1 VAVET
6 GAVAVEIRCDAT
18 RGLRYARGLRSD
30 AVRLMRALE
39 LDACELSL
47 LIVSDRAMR
56 NLNRRFGAKDRPTDV
71 LSFAQLEENSGDEHR
86 SNGVPSAQIARRRG
100 LLLGD
105 VVISV
110 DTALRQA
117 RRLRVAPAAR
127 LRTLLI
133 HGLLHLLGYDHERS
147 AAEARRMFAREREL
161 AAQLPQAHRAAKRPI
176 RSARR

>member
-1 VAVET
+1 
-6 GAVAVEIRCDAT
+6 
-18 RGLRYARGLRSD
+18 
-30 AVRLMRALE
+30 MRALE
-39 LDACELSL
+39 LGACELSL
-47 LIVSDRAMR
+47 MIVDDRAMR
-56 NLNRRFGAKDRPTDV
+56 NLNRRFRAKDRPTDV
-71 LSFAQLEENSGDEHR
+71 LSFAQLPEHHGEEHR
-86 SNGVPSAQIARRRG
+86 SNGRAASARARRTPLAPSAQLARSPG

-147 AAEARRMFAREREL
+147 AAEAKRMSAREREL
-161 AAQLPQAHRAAKRPI
+161 AAQLRRAAKRPI

>member
-1 VAVET
+1 
-6 GAVAVEIRCDAT
+6 
-18 RGLRYARGLRSD
+18 
-30 AVRLMRALE
+30 M
-39 LDACELSL
+39 
-47 LIVSDRAMR
+47 IVGDRAMR
-56 NLNRRFGAKDRPTDV
+56 NLNRRFRAKDRPTDV
-71 LSFAQLEENSGDEHR
+71 LSFAQLSEHHSEEHR
-86 SNGVPSAQIARRRG
+86 SEEHRSDGAFPAPAEIARRAG

-147 AAEARRMFAREREL
+147 ASEAKRMFAREREL
-161 AAQLPQAHRAAKRPI
+161 AAALEGAANARSRQRRK
-176 RSARR
+176 SARRGSKR

>member
-1 VAVET
+1 
-6 GAVAVEIRCDAT
+6 
-18 RGLRYARGLRSD
+18 LRYARALRSD

-47 LIVSDRAMR
+47 LIVDDRAMR
-56 NLNRRFGAKDRPTDV
+56 NLNRRFRAKDRPTDV
-71 LSFAQLEENSGDEHR
+71 LSFAQIEEHR
-86 SNGVPSAQIARRRG
+86 SNGAPSAEIARRPG

-147 AAEARRMFAREREL
+147 AAEAKRMFAREREL
-161 AAQLPQAHRAAKRPI
+161 AAQLPQTYPAGAREPRAGGMRRAAKRSI
-176 RSARR
+176 RSVHRGARR

>member
-1 VAVET
+1 MAVE
-6 GAVAVEIRCDAT
+6 VRCDAI

-30 AVRLMRALE
+30 AVRLVRALE
-39 LDACELSL
+39 LGACELSL
-47 LIVSDRAMR
+47 MIVDDRAMR
-56 NLNRRFGAKDRPTDV
+56 NLNRRFRAKDRPTDV
-71 LSFAQLEENSGDEHR
+71 LSFAQLEEHYGEQHR
-86 SNGVPSAQIARRRG
+86 SSGSFPLAPPGPPAQIARRPG
-100 LLLGD
+100 ILLGD

-117 RRLRVAPAAR
+117 RRLRIAPAAR

-147 AAEARRMFAREREL
+147 AAEAKRMFAREREL
-161 AAQLPQAHRAAKRPI
+161 AAQLRRAAKRPI

>member
-1 VAVET
+1 MVV
-6 GAVAVEIRCDAT
+6 D
-18 RGLRYARGLRSD
+18 
-30 AVRLMRALE
+30 
-39 LDACELSL
+39 
-47 LIVSDRAMR
+47 DRAMR
-56 NLNRRFGAKDRPTDV
+56 NLNRRFRAKDRPTDV
-71 LSFAQLEENSGDEHR
+71 LSFAQLPEHTGEEHR
-86 SNGVPSAQIARRRG
+86 SNDPFPRQRRAAGARRTPPAPPVGIARRPG
-100 LLLGD
+100 LMLGD

-147 AAEARRMFAREREL
+147 AAEAKRMLAREREL
-161 AAQLPQAHRAAKRPI
+161 AAQLRRAAKRPI

>member
-1 VAVET
+1 R
-6 GAVAVEIRCDAT
+6 GRAVAVEVRCDAT

-30 AVRLMRALE
+30 AVRLMRVLE
-39 LDACELSL
+39 LGACELSL
-47 LIVSDRAMR
+47 MIVDDRAMR
-56 NLNRRFGAKDRPTDV
+56 NLNRRFRAKDRSTDV
-71 LSFAQLEENSGDEHR
+71 LSFAQLPEHHGEEHR
-86 SNGVPSAQIARRRG
+86 SNGPFPRQRRAASAGARRTPPAPPTQIARRPG

-133 HGLLHLLGYDHERS
+133 HGLLHL
-147 AAEARRMFAREREL
+147 
-161 AAQLPQAHRAAKRPI
+161 
-176 RSARR
+176 

>member
-1 VAVET
+1 
-6 GAVAVEIRCDAT
+6 VAVEIRCDAT
-18 RGLRYARGLRSD
+18 RALRYARGLRSD

-47 LIVSDRAMR
+47 LIVDDRAMR
-56 NLNRRFGAKDRPTDV
+56 TLNRRFRAKDRPTDV
-71 LSFAQLEENSGDEHR
+71 LSFAQLAEHHGERHR
-86 SNGVPSAQIARRRG
+86 SDGAHSAQIAHG
-100 LLLGD
+100 PGSLLGD

-147 AAEARRMFAREREL
+147 AAEAKRMFAREREL
-161 AAQLPQAHRAAKRPI
+161 AAMLPQATQYLI